1 MIFSKYRMYKGYTLS
16 KKMTTNGIHKDWETL
31 PPLINPE
38 VFKENQGIHVMNPP
52 KMLRCTQHTLIT
64 DEEYKQMEDNLK
76 CGKFDPTSMEEFD
89 EWETARQAQEI
100 CDRRR
105 EERLNQKVKHL

>member
-1 MIFSKYRMYKGYTLS
+1 MYKGYTLS

-38 VFKENQGIHVMNPP
+38 VFKENQGIQVMNPP

-64 DEEYKQMEDNLK
+64 DEEYKQMEDNLT

-100 CDRRR
+100 CDRR
-105 EERLNQKVKHL
+105 EERKTKVKHL